1 MNEHELLAL
10 LADIESDRIERTVS
24 TRDLDKFCVAIC
36 AFSNDFPQHRRS
48 SYLLIGVHND
58 GQPSGLTV
66 TDELLQELG
75 GIRSSGS
82 IMPRPAIAVQ
92 KHTLSDGRGDI
103 AVIEVI
109 PSDLPPVRYKG
120 QVWIRVGPRRAIA
133 SETEE
138 RLLSERRAALAKTFD
153 AQPCVG
159 LTLADLSLDLFLV
172 TYRHFAIDADT
183 LAENHRVVE
192 EQLSSLRFY
201 DLTRNSPT
209 FAGILLFGSNPLDVL
224 PGAYIQF
231 VRFQGTSLADDVT
244 SEKTLS
250 GDLLTVLRELDDF
263 LPLQIQTYPEPDSAL
278 RERLVSDYP
287 LIALRELTM
296 NAVMHRLYETN
307 APVRIYWF
315 VDRIEIHS
323 PGGLYGLATPE
334 NFPRQNDYRNPII
347 AEAMKVLGYVNKY
360 ARGVVRAQ
368 AALAQNGNC
377 APTFDLQPTAVLV
390 TVWRRP

>member
-75 GIRSSGS
+75 GIRSSGN
-82 IMPRPAIAVQ
+82 IMPLPAIAVQ

-209 FAGILLFGSNPLDVL
+209 FAGILLFVSNPLDVL